1 MHFILCTRPYLNFYF
16 AAPTEPPQSFVAALE
31 FSTNIT
37 VEWQRVR
44 CSERRS
50 EITHYFLQYMLEGCD
65 GVTEMRVS
73 GTSDKSR
80 KYTATRLQPLSRYTF
95 TIAAVNSD
103 EQMGPNATIIA
114 MTSAP
119 ESMFIIIIIII
130 IVLTF

>member
-1 MHFILCTRPYLNFYF
+1 MQIYF